1 MRNPLQTNR
10 LPNVRPF
17 GDHRDNASVIE
28 FEKGGQYHQREEL
41 MLGEVLAA
49 VSAGVGRQR
58 PLSYLDGLPGQRHR
72 RPRHRT
78 SGFHSRGM

>member
-28 FEKGGQYHQREEL
+28 FEKGG
-41 MLGEVLAA
+41 
-49 VSAGVGRQR
+49 
-58 PLSYLDGLPGQRHR
+58 
-72 RPRHRT
+72 
-78 SGFHSRGM
+78 